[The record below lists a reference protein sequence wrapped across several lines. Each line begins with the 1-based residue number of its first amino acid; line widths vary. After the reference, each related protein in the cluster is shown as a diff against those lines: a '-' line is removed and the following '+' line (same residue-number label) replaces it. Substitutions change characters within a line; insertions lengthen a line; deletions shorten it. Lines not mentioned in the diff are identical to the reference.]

1 MKDFFDQPLVTITQ
15 EHFEQLQECKALIE
29 VLWQRFGP
37 YDWPKEFRLPS
48 GKLVSDLTQDDLKF
62 HQFTHRMDVL
72 MGFDDS
78 E

>member
-1 MKDFFDQPLVTITQ
+1 MREFDKPMVTISQ
-15 EHFEQLQECKALIE
+15 EHFDQLQECKALIKI
-29 VLWQRFGP
+29 LWQRFGP
-37 YDWPKEFRLPS
+37 YDWPKKFRLPP

-72 MGFDDS
+72 MDFDDS